1 MGAKSRLEIQPSG
14 QDMTEKRILKGD
26 KNNSQAANTLYH
38 RMLRQIFMIIL
49 LQSNIAKEM

>member
-1 MGAKSRLEIQPSG
+1 
-14 QDMTEKRILKGD
+14 MTEKRILKGD
-26 KNNSQAANTLYH
+26 KNNSQAVNTLYH